1 MSLHE
6 LFEQYHKKIQFMMIY
21 IREAHPTD
29 GWWFGQGLVGRLV
42 KLYSPHT
49 SLSTADPTTAAQRR
63 SVAKQCEDTLKYGIK
78 TYVDEMEDT
87 VSRAYAAKPTRLYLV
102 GQDGRIAYAGGPGPY
117 GFKPGELKNAMDT
130 YLLSSEA

>member
-1 MSLHE
+1 
-6 LFEQYHKKIQFMMIY
+6 MMIY

-78 TYVDEMEDT
+78 TYVDEMDDT

-102 GQDGRIAYAGGPGPY
+102 GLDGRIAYAGGPGPY